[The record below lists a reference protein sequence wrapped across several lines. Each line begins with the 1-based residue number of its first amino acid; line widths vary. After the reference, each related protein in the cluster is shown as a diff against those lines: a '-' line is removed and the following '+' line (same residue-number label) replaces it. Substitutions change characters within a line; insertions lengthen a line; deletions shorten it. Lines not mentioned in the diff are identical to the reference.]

1 MKIQKFTFPLF
12 FFPPWFWKISVPPG
26 FRWVQK
32 SLISDEQ
39 KVFIRWIMLNIT
51 LLLLYEHNLHLCLKF
66 ICSCLTCKLWF
77 WFWNVTLTTHFSS
90 FRLIK
95 EHPKIVLPVANNIT
109 QRISSFIRNIDFA
122 LDWMQLESGKSL
134 YRLVWQRKTI

>member
-12 FFPPWFWKISVPPG
+12 FFPPWFWKISVPPRISLSPKILD
-26 FRWVQK
+26 FWWTK
-32 SLISDEQ
+32 SVY
-39 KVFIRWIMLNIT
+39 KVNHVKHHSSSFVWT
-51 LLLLYEHNLHLCLKF
+51 QSPLCLKF
-66 ICSCLTCKLWF
+66 ICSCSTCKLWF